1 MPFANIIGQDSA
13 ISVLREHIKR
23 GRIASAYLFIGPDS
37 TGKKMVA
44 LAMAQA
50 VNCQSPGD
58 EACGKCRLC
67 LSIREGR
74 HPDVHIIDAS
84 VAIDTDSPKRELF
97 HGSSEAVRIGH
108 IRIIQERI
116 ALRPFEARKKFFII
130 DNAHNLTAEASN
142 ALLKVLEEPPG
153 DSHIILISSKPHLL
167 FKTIVSRCRRIKFS
181 ALRRQSL
188 EDILRGEYSLDADS
202 AHFLAYSCEGRIAEA
217 LRLKDSHLLGE
228 KNKIIDSFI
237 SPKGS
242 GAFLPQDRK
251 NMRVCLN
258 ILSGWLRD
266 SFLLKGNV
274 APDELINRDR
284 KDDLLKYSGSLSL
297 SELQEAFKAVTD
309 SFSYLEANANL
320 KLLTAN
326 LKAQLWRR

>member
-1 MPFANIIGQDSA
+1 
-13 ISVLREHIKR
+13 
-23 GRIASAYLFIGPDS
+23 
-37 TGKKMVA
+37 
-44 LAMAQA
+44 
-50 VNCQSPGD
+50 
-58 EACGKCRLC
+58 
-67 LSIREGR
+67 
-74 HPDVHIIDAS
+74 
-84 VAIDTDSPKRELF
+84 
-97 HGSSEAVRIGH
+97 VRIGH
-108 IRIIQERI
+108 IRIIQARI

-188 EDILRGEYSLDADS
+188 EDILKGEYSLDADS

-217 LRLKDSHLLGE
+217 LRLKDSRLLGE

-284 KDDLLKYSGSLSL
+284 KDDLLKYSGDLSL